1 MELAGKYIVLF
12 YGSMNTG
19 AVFCSSLYNL
29 RLLCLQIIRMHKI
42 YIGLFRDSLKQSAI
56 ILKMQGIP
64 SHMWNLKPRR
74 RRNLN
79 NFPFQDSKAF
89 HPRCLLA
96 AFKKELK
103 SQADSKKWRLLLY
116 NLMDH
121 RYKSVC
127 MKILHRLS
135 KASHARQDYFIR
147 I

>member
-42 YIGLFRDSLKQSAI
+42 YIGLFRNSFKQSAI
-56 ILKMQGIP
+56 ILKMQRVP
-64 SHMWNLKPRR
+64 AHMRNLKSCCRWNL
-74 RRNLN
+74 ND
-79 NFPFQDSKAF
+79 FTFQDSKSLY
-89 HPRCLLA
+89 PRGFFT

-103 SQADSKKWRLLLY
+103 SKADSQKRGLLLY

-121 RYKSVC
+121 RYKSIC
-127 MKILHRLS
+127 MEILHSLP
-135 KASHARQDYFIR
+135 KTSHSRQNHFICT
-147 I
+147 